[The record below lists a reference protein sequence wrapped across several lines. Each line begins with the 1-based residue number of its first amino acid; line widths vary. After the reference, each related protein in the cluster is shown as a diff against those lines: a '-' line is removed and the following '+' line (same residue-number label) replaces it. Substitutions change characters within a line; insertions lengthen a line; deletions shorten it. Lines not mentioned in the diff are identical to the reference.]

1 MFREQIRKEIK
12 KVLNKMNI
20 TETNGFDVAR
30 PQEKK
35 FGDYSTNIAMVL
47 AGKLKRPPFEIAQE
61 IVGLLNK
68 ASFINRVSIE
78 RPAFINFHLSDRA
91 LLDNMTEIANG
102 KIEIEPKKNIA
113 NQKIILEHTNVNPNK
128 AIHVGHLRSACLGD
142 AVKNIL
148 EKNGR
153 QVEVEYYVDNTGLQV
168 AITLL
173 GFQHLKNLELET
185 MEREKFD
192 HFAGRVYVA
201 MNKKMKE
208 DPQLEIEK
216 DALLEALEDYNSS
229 QNNKNRE
236 IVAQIINA
244 NLETASRYGIGYD
257 ALIWESDIF
266 QFKLWEETFEKL
278 KKIPAFYLSKKGKNK
293 DCWVLLNSD
302 GKEKV
307 IIKSNGIITYTGKD
321 IAYHFWKYGLLKND
335 FKYKKWEGSA
345 QQKPL
350 FSTSVT
356 GKKKTELGHGDAVL
370 NFIDI
375 RQAFPQES
383 VKSALEISGCSRE
396 ASRFRHVGYGIVFLS
411 VATAKKLGLEMSSEK
426 TSYALSG
433 RDGLIVNADD
443 LLEVLEKEILK
454 NHPKAETVREI
465 AVGAIK
471 YYLLRQNP
479 FGEIVFDYSQALDI
493 HGNSGPYLQYAHARA
508 ANILKKIKDKKINKN
523 KNEGRGNDWK
533 EEERNLIRALVH
545 YKESIILAGK
555 QYSPNLLAVYLF
567 ELAAL
572 FNSFYNRHQ
581 VLNCNDPVTADLRK
595 SLVKATKN
603 VLHSGLTML
612 GIPAPEKI

>member
-12 KVLNKMNI
+12 EVLSKMNI
-20 TETNGFDVAR
+20 DETIGFDVAR
-30 PQEKK
+30 PQESK

-47 AGKLKRPPFEIAQE
+47 AGRLKRPPFEIAQE

-68 ASFINRVSIE
+68 ISFINRVSIE
-78 RPAFINFHLSDRA
+78 RPAFINFYLSDKA
-91 LLDNMTEIANG
+91 LLENMAEIAKG
-102 KIEIEPKKNIA
+102 KIEIELQKKIV

-208 DPQLEIEK
+208 NPQLEAEK
-216 DALLEALEDYNSS
+216 DSLLEALEDYNSAK
-229 QNNKNRE
+229 NDKNRE
-236 IVAQIINA
+236 IVTQIVNA
-244 NLETASRYGIGYD
+244 NLETASRYGIAYD
-257 ALIWESDIF
+257 TLIWESDIF

-293 DCWVLLNSD
+293 NCWVLLNSD

-307 IIKSNGIITYTGKD
+307 IVKSNGIITYTGKD
-321 IAYHFWKYGLLKND
+321 IAYHFWKYGLLSND
-335 FKYKKWEGSA
+335 FKYKKWEGA
-345 QQKPL
+345 TQPKAL
-350 FSTSVT
+350 FSTSIA
-356 GKKKTELGHGDAVL
+356 GKKKAGLGHGKAVL
-370 NFIDI
+370 NFIDM

-383 VKSALEISGCSRE
+383 VRAALEISGYKRE
-396 ASRFRHVGYGIVFLS
+396 ADQFKHIGYGVVSLS
-411 VATAKKLGLEMSSEK
+411 IATAKKLGLDVSNEK
-426 TSYALSG
+426 SSYALSG

-443 LLEVLEKEILK
+443 LLEILEKEILK
-454 NHPKAETVREI
+454 SHPKAESVRAI

-471 YYLLRQNP
+471 YYLLKQNP

-508 ANILKKIKDKKINKN
+508 ANILKKIKEGKIKKNN
-523 KNEGRGNDWK
+523 NEGRGNDWK

-545 YKESIILAGK
+545 YRESIILAGK
-555 QYSPNLLAVYLF
+555 QYSPNLLAIYLF

-581 VLNCNDPVTADLRK
+581 VVNCNDPVTAELRRN
-595 SLVKATKN
+595 LVTATKN
-603 VLHSGLTML
+603 ILHDGLTLL
-612 GIPAPEKI
+612 GIAAPEKI